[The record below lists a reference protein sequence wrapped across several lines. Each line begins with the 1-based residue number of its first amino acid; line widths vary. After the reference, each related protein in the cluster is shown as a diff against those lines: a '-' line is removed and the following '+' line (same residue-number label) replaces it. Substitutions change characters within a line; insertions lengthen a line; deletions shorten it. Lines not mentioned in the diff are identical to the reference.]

1 MTSKQIIEDLKDVIA
16 SLKLENE
23 IYRLEREAYRLER
36 EQDKHQI
43 NALLAMITDLRKE
56 IKSLHE
62 AIDARNADLTKAENI
77 NKGLSKIIS
86 NKSEKRQP
94 KPSEEDRKTLEA
106 ARAAATKARGNNGAK
121 RDLHPE
127 NAAHMTIVY
136 VTPDDPDF
144 NIALAELIGGK
155 DQDGN
160 PKAYLES
167 RRYRYHRGFM
177 ETVLYRAP
185 LYKQDK
191 HMYRGKAPGTLF
203 LNSSYESSAISFLMR
218 MRFGYG
224 MTVESICCMLREDGF
239 NMNRKTADGLFRKTV
254 RIPESLYKA
263 LRIAVRQSDYLNID
277 GTYHRILSEKKT
289 DMKDENSDKE
299 ASGEDLA
306 NRKDMDKNDSAQET
320 GMNDASAVRG
330 SRKGHL

>member
-1 MTSKQIIEDLKDVIA
+1 
-16 SLKLENE
+16 
-23 IYRLEREAYRLER
+23 
-36 EQDKHQI
+36 
-43 NALLAMITDLRKE
+43 
-56 IKSLHE
+56 
-62 AIDARNADLTKAENI
+62 
-77 NKGLSKIIS
+77 
-86 NKSEKRQP
+86 
-94 KPSEEDRKTLEA
+94 
-106 ARAAATKARGNNGAK
+106 
-121 RDLHPE
+121 
-127 NAAHMTIVY
+127 
-136 VTPDDPDF
+136 
-144 NIALAELIGGK
+144 
-155 DQDGN
+155 
-160 PKAYLES
+160 
-167 RRYRYHRGFM
+167 M
-177 ETVLYRAP
+177 EMVLYRAP
-185 LYKQDK
+185 LYKQKK